1 MAANTNTTRRWM
13 KSLIATAAKA
23 EVQMPWAR
31 GARREEMIARR
42 EAAARPASVRPALAA
57 R

>member
-13 KSLIATAAKA
+13 KSMIATAAQT
-23 EVQMPWAR
+23 EVQMPWER
-31 GARREEMIARR
+31 GARRAEMIARR
-42 EAAARPASVRPALAA
+42 EAAARPAPARPALAA